1 MARDLVGLLT
11 GIEDTQNPM
20 AIPGSKNFYGQFMA
34 NRNRA
39 VQEGLGRLMR
49 GGEPSAQEK
58 RQEAMG
64 QLDLTKVEDL
74 AKLAKIQQVRGDLA
88 GAAQTAAK
96 IRAIK
101 QAEVEEARAKA
112 QETRAVA
119 AEIRAQEAYEFGK
132 IDRLDNKE
140 RQKRQDEIQLE
151 QLALSK
157 ARLAISAAGEERASA
172 AAAKRLSDETKLL
185 AQQNSLRKL
194 YAQEAI
200 NRGRPELA
208 EYIKSGMS
216 LDTAEN
222 MLYKTST
229 AVVKPL
235 TSDETD
241 AYEGIF
247 TTEQIQSLLPPE
259 LKDGWYGAGE
269 YLPKFDDV
277 SDKTK
282 SAIFLKA
289 KELTIRE
296 QLPIDKAI
304 IKAIEV
310 LGALYTESEDTNTN
324 NKGSRRVDRRGRPL
338 PDKTPSPQA
347 DDAYTDIGK

>member
-1 MARDLVGLLT
+1 MARDIVGLLT
-11 GIEDTQNPM
+11 GISDTQQPVPV
-20 AIPGSKNFYGQFMA
+20 PGTPGFRGMFGAQQAQKVGA
-34 NRNRA
+34 
-39 VQEGLGRLMR
+39 GLGRMAR
-49 GGEPSAQEK
+49 GGQPSNQENIAA
-58 RQEAMG
+58 AMG
-64 QLDLTKVEDL
+64 QLDLTTVEGL
-74 AKLAKIQQVRGDLA
+74 SKLAKVQQISGDLA

-96 IRAIK
+96 IQAIK
-101 QAEVEEARAKA
+101 QAEVAEARAKA
-112 QETRAVA
+112 QEARAVS

-140 RQKRQDEIQLE
+140 RQKREDDIQRE

-157 ARLAISAAGEERASA
+157 ARFAISAAGEERASA
-172 AAAKRLSDETKLL
+172 AAAKALSDENKLL
-185 AQQNSLRKL
+185 AQQASLREL
-194 YAQEAI
+194 YAKEAI
-200 NRGRPELA
+200 DRGRPELA
-208 EYIKSGMS
+208 RYIKANMS

-235 TSDETD
+235 TSDETE

-259 LKDGWYGAGE
+259 LKDGWLGAGKS
-269 YLPKFDDV
+269 LPVFDDI
-277 SDKTK
+277 SDKTR

-296 QLPIDKAI
+296 QLALDKAL

-310 LGALYTESEDTNTN
+310 MGALNLGTEDNGDN
-324 NKGSRRVDRRGRPL
+324 NDQKKLDRRGRPVQTQ
-338 PDKTPSPQA
+338 D

>member
-140 RQKRQDEIQLE
+140 RQKLQDEIKLE

-157 ARLAISAAGEERASA
+157 AREERASA
-172 AAAKRLSDETKLL
+172 AAAKALSDETKLL
-185 AQQNSLRKL
+185 AQQNSLRKM

-208 EYIKSGMS
+208 KYIKSGMS

-259 LKDGWYGAGE
+259 LKDGWFGGS
-269 YLPKFDDV
+269 D
-277 SDKTK
+277 DKTK

-324 NKGSRRVDRRGRPL
+324 NKGRRRVDRRGRPL
-338 PDKTPSPQA
+338 PDETPSPQA
-347 DDAYTDIGK
+347 DDAYTDLGK

>member
-1 MARDLVGLLT
+1 M
-11 GIEDTQNPM
+11 
-20 AIPGSKNFYGQFMA
+20 PGTAGFAGQFGAQTTAGMGQA
-34 NRNRA
+34 IGA
-39 VQEGLGRLMR
+39 LTR
-49 GGEPSAQEK
+49 GGAPSYEETVAQT
-58 RQEAMG
+58 MG

-74 AKLAKIQQVRGDLA
+74 AKLAKIQQISGDLA

-96 IRAIK
+96 IQAIK

-112 QETRAVA
+112 REARAVS

-140 RQKRQDEIQLE
+140 RQKRQDEIQRE

-157 ARLAISAAGEERASA
+157 ARFAISAAGEERASA
-172 AAAKRLSDETKLL
+172 AAAKALSDENKLL
-185 AQQNSLRKL
+185 AQQASLREL
-194 YAQEAI
+194 YAKEAI
-200 NRGRPELA
+200 DRGRPELA
-208 EYIKSGMS
+208 RYIQAGMS

-235 TSDETD
+235 TSDETE

-259 LKDGWYGAGE
+259 LKDGWLGAGKS
-269 YLPKFDDV
+269 LPGFDDI
-277 SDKTK
+277 SDKTR

-296 QLPIDKAI
+296 QLALDKAL

-310 LGALYTESEDTNTN
+310 MGALNLGTDDNGDQKKLDS
-324 NKGSRRVDRRGRPL
+324 RGRPIQ
-338 PDKTPSPQA
+338 KQVEPQD

>member
-11 GIEDTQNPM
+11 GIEDTQNPV
-20 AIPGSKNFYGQFMA
+20 AVPGSKNFYGQFMA

-39 VQEGLGRLMR
+39 VQQGLGSLMR

-58 RQEAMG
+58 RQKAMG
-64 QLDLTKVEDL
+64 QLDLTSVEDL
-74 AKLAKIQQVRGDLA
+74 AKLAKIQQISGDLA

-96 IRAIK
+96 IQAIK

-112 QETRAVA
+112 REARAVS

-140 RQKRQDEIQLE
+140 RQKRQDEIQRE

-157 ARLAISAAGEERASA
+157 ARFAISAAGEERASA
-172 AAAKRLSDETKLL
+172 AAAKALSDENKLL
-185 AQQNSLRKL
+185 AQQASLREL
-194 YAQEAI
+194 YAKEAI
-200 NRGRPELA
+200 DRGRPELA
-208 EYIKSGMS
+208 RYIQAGMS

-235 TSDETD
+235 TSDETE

-259 LKDGWYGAGE
+259 LKDGWLGAGKS
-269 YLPKFDDV
+269 LPGFDDI
-277 SDKTK
+277 SDKTR

-296 QLPIDKAI
+296 QLALDKAL

-310 LGALYTESEDTNTN
+310 MGALNLGTDDNGDQKKLDS
-324 NKGSRRVDRRGRPL
+324 RGRPIQ
-338 PDKTPSPQA
+338 KQVEPQD
-347 DDAYTDIGK
+347 DDAYTDLGK

>member
-11 GIEDTQNPM
+11 GIEDTQNPV
-20 AIPGSKNFYGQFMA
+20 AVPGSKNFYGQFMA

-39 VQEGLGRLMR
+39 VQQGLGSLMR
-49 GGEPSAQEK
+49 GGQPSAQEN
-58 RQEAMG
+58 RQRAMG
-64 QLDLTKVEDL
+64 QLDLTSVEDL
-74 AKLAKIQQVRGDLA
+74 AKLAKIQQVSGDLA

-96 IRAIK
+96 IQAIK
-101 QAEVEEARAKA
+101 QAEVEESRAKA
-112 QETRAVA
+112 REARAAA
-119 AEIRAQEAYEFGK
+119 AEIRAQESYEFGK

-140 RQKRQDEIQLE
+140 RQKRQDDIQRE

-157 ARLAISAAGEERASA
+157 ARFAISAAGEERASA
-172 AAAKRLSDETKLL
+172 AAAKSLSDENKLL
-185 AQQNSLRKL
+185 AQQASLREL
-194 YAQEAI
+194 YAKEAI
-200 NRGRPELA
+200 DRGRPELA
-208 EYIKSGMS
+208 RYIKAGMS

-235 TSDETD
+235 TSDETE

-259 LKDGWYGAGE
+259 LKDGWLGAGK
-269 YLPKFDDV
+269 YLPKFDNV
-277 SDKTK
+277 SDKTR

-296 QLPIDKAI
+296 QLPLDKAL

-310 LGALYTESEDTNTN
+310 LGVLNLGTEDNGDNDDQKKLNS
-324 NKGSRRVDRRGRPL
+324 RGRPVQTQ
-338 PDKTPSPQA
+338 D